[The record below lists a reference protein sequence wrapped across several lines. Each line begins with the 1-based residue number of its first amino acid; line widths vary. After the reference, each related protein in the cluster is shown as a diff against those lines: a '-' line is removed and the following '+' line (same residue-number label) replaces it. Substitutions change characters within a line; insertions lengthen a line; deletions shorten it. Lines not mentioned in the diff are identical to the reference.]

1 MWIVISGSSD
11 SQPAGV
17 FQCDSHRRVV
27 VVLATANIDSESH
40 NIELTVKM
48 ASRLDPVMM
57 ETADLAVPLASR
69 PAAAAR
75 RRIVQHHPDSIDV
88 QTVYKTSARWP
99 TMEVFRDGQSRWP

>member
-40 NIELTVKM
+40 IELTVKM

-88 QTVYKTSARWP
+88 P
-99 TMEVFRDGQSRWP
+99 